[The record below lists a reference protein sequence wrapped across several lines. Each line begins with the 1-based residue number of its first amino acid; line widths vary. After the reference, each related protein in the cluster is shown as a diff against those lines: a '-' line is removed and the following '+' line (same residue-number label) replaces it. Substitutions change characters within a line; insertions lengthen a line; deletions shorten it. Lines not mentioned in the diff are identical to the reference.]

1 MSKNGK
7 TIGQVWDSFSTT
19 KRVVIIVVTLI
30 FLGGIAG
37 GGGKPNPC
45 DCAEVMNRKSYVGF
59 YNMSDSNQILY
70 NKCAKSY
77 WDRNAANRECLNKV
91 ERDFYNN

>member
-7 TIGQVWDSFSTT
+7 TIGQYWDSFSTT
-19 KRVVIIVVTLI
+19 KRVVIILVTLGFI
-30 FLGGIAG
+30 GSILG

-45 DCAEVMNRKSYVGF
+45 DCAEVMSRESYIGF

-70 NKCAKSY
+70 NKCANSY
-77 WDRNAANRECLNKV
+77 WDRNAANRECMNKAV
-91 ERDFYNN
+91 SEFYGN